1 MFILQV
7 TIQIQQTFAPQEG
20 VRSLKFVISFPLWNP
35 LSPHTESLFLML
47 VHFFSRLSFWG
58 AGGWAESMICFQE
71 IKVYTSEIAWWGHP
85 REELSWEMFCLPLS
99 YSVKHHTAEAQA
111 CECVC
116 VCVRRI
122 VAGATYTS
130 LSELDGEL
138 GFSRICS
145 QSWCRFCLFCVRSPL
160 VPLPPPRPL
169 SGRFLVGHVKINLR
183 ENKQQSTTTNTVNC
197 LSAFLAGRSLTAG
210 HTGSWHHFSQP
221 LR

>member
-47 VHFFSRLSFWG
+47 VHFFSRLSFC
-58 AGGWAESMICFQE
+58 GG
-71 IKVYTSEIAWWGHP
+71 G
-85 REELSWEMFCLPLS
+85 LSWEYDLLPRNKSLHKWNRLMRSSKRRVELGNVLS
-99 YSVKHHTAEAQA
+99 TALVQCKTPYSRGTSVRV
-111 CECVC
+111 CVC
-116 VCVRRI
+116 VCDALLLVPHTQ
-122 VAGATYTS
+122 AS
-130 LSELDGEL
+130 LSWMESSV
-138 GFSRICS
+138 FHAFAPSRGVVFVCFVS
-145 QSWCRFCLFCVRSPL
+145 APPSSLS
-160 VPLPPPRPL
+160 PPPGPL